1 MDSNLPTTQKTH
13 STSHPPLPGPDSRP
27 RRKPAG
33 HKALPGIDEP
43 LTAQALVRV
52 VRAAFPRLNDWLN
65 GLPDPRVQEMCLYS
79 AAHLWWQVL
88 ATYLCRKGSRHGFD
102 QQRQSGQAPWNMGVL
117 CGQPPEDP
125 RFGASPPS
133 PARIMP
139 DRKSTRLNSS
149 HLGISYAV

>member
-1 MDSNLPTTQKTH
+1 
-13 STSHPPLPGPDSRP
+13 
-27 RRKPAG
+27 
-33 HKALPGIDEP
+33 
-43 LTAQALVRV
+43 VRV

-139 DRKSTRLNSS
+139 PITPAAWTRSGWRVCRCSCSGNCTSAVSSTGPGFWTA
-149 HLGISYAV
+149 GIS